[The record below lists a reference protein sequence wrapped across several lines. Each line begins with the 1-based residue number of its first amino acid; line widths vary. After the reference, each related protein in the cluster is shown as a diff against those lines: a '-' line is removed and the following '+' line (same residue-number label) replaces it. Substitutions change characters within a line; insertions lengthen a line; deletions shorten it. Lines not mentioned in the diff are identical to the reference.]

1 MKSRKGF
8 TLIELMIVVLI
19 VAVLAAVL
27 VPMMRARLDAAK
39 WSEARAGMGNIASGI
54 RAYWAEHQDQ
64 AGTGDWV
71 NPVIAD
77 VCLTRA
83 GGGATG
89 VGDLDG
95 KYFSEECYLGGTS
108 LVIGTVDAEQR
119 NVYED
124 HEGRNKQYSYIQ
136 RQQTPV
142 GRVSSRRH
150 GQIGNRAQLSPEDT
164 QPGRPPRNSSPR

>member
-95 KYFSEECYLGGTS
+95 KYFTEECYSLGIITATQESIAFSVICTAGNSTRSNVPTNLDTMTLTIDAVGTS
-108 LVIGTVDAEQR
+108 AWSE
-119 NVYED
+119 E
-124 HEGRNKQYSYIQ
+124 K
-136 RQQTPV
+136 
-142 GRVSSRRH
+142 
-150 GQIGNRAQLSPEDT
+150 
-164 QPGRPPRNSSPR
+164 PGS

>member
-39 WSEARAGMGNIASGI
+39 WSEARSAIGNLASGV

-64 AGTGDWV
+64 AGTADWV
-71 NPVIAD
+71 DPIIAD
-77 VCLTRA
+77 VCITRS
-83 GGGATG
+83 GGAT

-95 KYFSEECYLGGTS
+95 KYFTEECYLSGDGLAITSVDEEHIAFTVTCTAGASTRTNVPTNLVSMTLTVRADGTS
-108 LVIGTVDAEQR
+108 AWSE
-119 NVYED
+119 E
-124 HEGRNKQYSYIQ
+124 K
-136 RQQTPV
+136 
-142 GRVSSRRH
+142 
-150 GQIGNRAQLSPEDT
+150 
-164 QPGRPPRNSSPR
+164 PGS

>member
-39 WSEARAGMGNIASGI
+39 WSEARSAIGNLASGV

-108 LVIGTVDAEQR
+108 LVIGTVDAEHI
-119 NVYED
+119 EFSITCTAALAIG
-124 HEGRNKQYSYIQ
+124 GRAYPANL
-136 RQQTPV
+136 
-142 GRVSSRRH
+142 VSMTLTANADGTTSWSEVKA
-150 GQIGNRAQLSPEDT
+150 GS
-164 QPGRPPRNSSPR
+164 

>member
-39 WSEARAGMGNIASGI
+39 WSEARSAIGNLASGV

-64 AGTGDWV
+64 AGTADWV
-71 NPVIAD
+71 DPIIAD
-77 VCLTRA
+77 VCITRS
-83 GGGATG
+83 GGAT

-95 KYFSEECYLGGTS
+95 KYFTEECYSLGPITETQES
-108 LVIGTVDAEQR
+108 ISFSVIF
-119 NVYED
+119 
-124 HEGRNKQYSYIQ
+124 
-136 RQQTPV
+136 
-142 GRVSSRRH
+142 
-150 GQIGNRAQLSPEDT
+150 QLSASRLSCNCSLFLTPSTIVET
-164 QPGRPPRNSSPR
+164 PGLSIR